1 MSLAKVLNKTV
12 IFKTYIYDKIQ
23 LSYSTTTKI
32 KKILHAQFDNC
43 NLQLVFNSINSEK
56 TDNQLE
62 CLDVFHVTT
71 LNKKDGYI
79 TRNFIK
85 STAKD
90 QFFSMAHHILHQ
102 YTTQLFLKKQSK
114 FVTLLNVHP
123 IT

>member
-1 MSLAKVLNKTV
+1 MTKFGFS
-12 IFKTYIYDKIQ
+12 YD
-23 LSYSTTTKI
+23 YSTTTKI
-32 KKILHAQFDNC
+32 KKLLHAQFDNF
-43 NLQLVFNSINSEK
+43 NLQLVFHSINSKK

-62 CLDVFHVTT
+62 FLDVFHATT
-71 LNKKDGYI
+71 LNKKDGFI

-102 YTTQLFLKKQSK
+102 YTTQLFLEMQSK
-114 FVTLLNVHP
+114 LLTLLNIHP